1 MQRIPRLRREPL
13 HLTVGCTDL
22 RRRHIML
29 EIDYPHSDSNWP
41 NSRKRAAEALA
52 GVPDDELEKI
62 VESNARTLLRFPR

>member
-1 MQRIPRLRREPL
+1 
-13 HLTVGCTDL
+13 
-22 RRRHIML
+22 ML